1 MADQT
6 VADNWED
13 DAAELF
19 DPNAVI
25 DKRVECPICHGEG
38 KVTEEEKIRVED
50 RMKAK
55 PSTKAAAKP
64 YNENRGVQTN
74 EREMPLDDPI
84 AEKQRLRKIA
94 ENADAKILDDMFGGK
109 ADDAFISDTEKGL
122 NMIKLDT
129 IIDYQQLAYKLG
141 KRMTEARNATFAL
154 EFLQCAIRQCGG
166 SLNSDD
172 FQKLASTCNVMKE
185 ERRNDEKAV
194 TKKGKKK
201 NKAALKIPNVDA
213 WFDDNDDAGAF
224 DDDYNDDFMCLVC
237 SENNEPFDSTSS
249 IQTYTKPNQHVETL
263 WCSEANRCYSS
274 PRSKTGHN

>member
-1 MADQT
+1 
-6 VADNWED
+6 
-13 DAAELF
+13 
-19 DPNAVI
+19 
-25 DKRVECPICHGEG
+25 
-38 KVTEEEKIRVED
+38 
-50 RMKAK
+50 
-55 PSTKAAAKP
+55 
-64 YNENRGVQTN
+64 
-74 EREMPLDDPI
+74 
-84 AEKQRLRKIA
+84 
-94 ENADAKILDDMFGGK
+94 
-109 ADDAFISDTEKGL
+109 
-122 NMIKLDT
+122 MIKLDT

-172 FQKLASTCNVMKE
+172 FQKLASICNVMKE

-249 IQTYTKPNQHVETL
+249 IQTYTKPSQHVETL